1 MRLLLVEDDEMLGE
15 AVRTGIA
22 QEGYAVDW
30 LRDGPAA
37 RQALASDSFDLVVLD
52 LGLPGC
58 SGLEVLAH
66 ARAAGVE
73 TPVLILTAWD
83 AVADRVAGLDAG
95 ADDYLTKP
103 FDLEELAARL
113 RALGR
118 RAGGRAEAVLRHGPI
133 ALDPA
138 GRTVELDGAPVEL
151 SAKEFALLHML
162 LENAGRV
169 MPRERLEE
177 GLYGWTTEVESNT
190 VEVHVHHLRRK
201 LGKEWISTV
210 RGVGYMV
217 RKEGT

>member
-30 LRDGPAA
+30 LRDGLAA
-37 RQALASDSFDLVVLD
+37 RQALESDRFDLVVLD

-58 SGLEVLAH
+58 SGLEVLERM
-66 ARAAGVE
+66 RADGVA
-73 TPVLILTAWD
+73 TPVVILTAWD

-113 RALGR
+113 RALSR
-118 RAGGRAEAVLRHGPI
+118 RSSGRAEAVLRHGPI

-138 GRTVELDGAPVEL
+138 ARTVERDGQPVEL
-151 SAKEFALLHML
+151 SGKEFALLQML

-169 MPRERLEE
+169 LARERLEE
-177 GLYGWTTEVESNT
+177 GLYGWTAEVESNT
-190 VEVHVHHLRRK
+190 VEVHIHHLRRK
-201 LGKEWISTV
+201 LGKELISTV

-217 RKEGT
+217 QKAIR